1 MMKKRKK
8 MIIQAKMMVNFNKLW
23 GLATLGVAHN
33 RQAPRF
39 AGTLWIL
46 DNWKTEFVEVTR

>member
-1 MMKKRKK
+1 MKKRKK

-39 AGTLWIL
+39 AWTLWIL